1 MDSRAEV
8 MRLTGAAVYKNTAS
22 QRRFLMQLLMQLRY
36 RLMPAA
42 ILAALACSAAA
53 ADEKLPK
60 GEDIM
65 DKFADVTGGKAAY
78 EKVHTE
84 KWTGTFEFVGKDIK
98 GSITSYRAEP
108 AKTFTT
114 IELEGV
120 GTVEDGTDGDTSWT
134 RSAMQGPRI
143 KQGDERAASLRE
155 AVMRS
160 PIEWRKHY
168 KQAETA
174 GIEKVGDQTCYKVVL
189 TPNEGKPETRYFD
202 QKSNLMVKMTLTLA
216 SPMGEIPT
224 ETILSDYKE
233 QDGLLSPHKIQQSAM
248 GQEFLITIAHVEYNV
263 DIPKGRFDLPADV
276 KALMAK

>member
-8 MRLTGAAVYKNTAS
+8 MRLTVAAVYKQTAS
-22 QRRFLMQLLMQLRY
+22 QRRFLMQPLMQLRY
-36 RLMPAA
+36 RMMPAV
-42 ILAALACSAAA
+42 ILAALAFSAAA

-65 DKFADVTGGKAAY
+65 DKFVDVTGGKAAY

-120 GTVEDGTDGDTSWT
+120 GTVEDGTDGETSWT

-160 PIEWRKHY
+160 PIEWRKQY

-174 GIEKVGDQTCYKVVL
+174 GIEKIGDQSCYKVVL

-263 DIPKGRFDLPADV
+263 DIPQGRFDLPADV